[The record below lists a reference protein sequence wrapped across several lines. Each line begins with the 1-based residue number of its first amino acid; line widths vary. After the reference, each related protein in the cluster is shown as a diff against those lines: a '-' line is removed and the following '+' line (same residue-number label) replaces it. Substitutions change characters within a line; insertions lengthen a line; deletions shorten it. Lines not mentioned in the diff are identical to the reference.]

1 MAAPINPARG
11 ERHGRA
17 RLTTKEVDEMREVWE
32 RWREV
37 GSKKGYGSIGAAF
50 GVSPWTARDIVLNR
64 TRTQG

>member
-17 RLTTKEVDEMREVWE
+17 RLTDAQVREMREVYH
-32 RWREV
+32 RWRACLCR
-37 GSKKGYGSIGAAF
+37 KGYGELGAAF

-64 TRTQG
+64 TRARG